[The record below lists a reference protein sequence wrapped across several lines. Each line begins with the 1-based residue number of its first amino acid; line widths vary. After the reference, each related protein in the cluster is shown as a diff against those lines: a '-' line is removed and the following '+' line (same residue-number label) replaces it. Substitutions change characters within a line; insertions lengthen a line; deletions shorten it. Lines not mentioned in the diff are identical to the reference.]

1 LGRSSRGSPSRRAPG
16 SDASPKRL
24 GKDGWVPACRARAWN
39 PKGSERSAP
48 SEVCRHPPVRTDKA
62 GSRERA
68 DPVKLTPMSIFE
80 IVILGVVLVGF
91 VGLIAYVARH
101 ARSGDE

>member
-1 LGRSSRGSPSRRAPG
+1 
-16 SDASPKRL
+16 
-24 GKDGWVPACRARAWN
+24 
-39 PKGSERSAP
+39 
-48 SEVCRHPPVRTDKA
+48 
-62 GSRERA
+62 
-68 DPVKLTPMSIFE
+68 MSIFE